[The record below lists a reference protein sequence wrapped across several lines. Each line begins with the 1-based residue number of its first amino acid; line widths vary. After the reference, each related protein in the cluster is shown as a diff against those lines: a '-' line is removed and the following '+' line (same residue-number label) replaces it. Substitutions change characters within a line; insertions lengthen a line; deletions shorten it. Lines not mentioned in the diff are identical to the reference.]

1 MYKSTDAGR
10 TWVHIG
16 LENSKHIGEI
26 RVHPTNPEHL
36 YVAVFGDAF
45 GASEERGV
53 YRSLN
58 GGNTWERVL
67 SQNNE
72 TGAIDI
78 SLDPRNP
85 RVIFAAFWQAH
96 RKLWAI
102 ESGGPGSALFR
113 SMDGGDTWE
122 NVSANPG
129 FADGLLGKMGV
140 AVSPVRSGRVFAL
153 VEASGRKS
161 AVPFR

>member
-1 MYKSTDAGR
+1 MSRTAMAYKSTDAGR
-10 TWVHIG
+10 TWVYIG

-26 RVHPTNPEHL
+26 RVHPTNPEHS
-36 YVAVFGDAF
+36 VAVFGDAF

-67 SQNNE
+67 SQNNK

-78 SLDPRNP
+78 SLDPRNL

-96 RKLWAI
+96 RKLWTI
-102 ESGGPGSALFR
+102 ESGGPGSALFPIYGWGR
-113 SMDGGDTWE
+113 Y
-122 NVSANPG
+122 
-129 FADGLLGKMGV
+129 LGERLG
-140 AVSPVRSGRVFAL
+140 
-153 VEASGRKS
+153 
-161 AVPFR
+161 